1 MIIDKSLPLHK
12 GGFFTFT
19 YDLSIFLTST
29 AFVSTNAKYDIP
41 LSRYAVFFKTV
52 L

>member
-1 MIIDKSLPLHK
+1 M
-12 GGFFTFT
+12 FT

-29 AFVSTNAKYDIP
+29 AFVSTNANIQKFDVTYVTFSTVGAAESSLRMP
-41 LSRYAVFFKTV
+41 LPY

>member
-1 MIIDKSLPLHK
+1 MIIDKSPPLHK

-41 LSRYAVFFKTV
+41 LSRYAVFLKTV
-52 L
+52 F